1 VANSALI
8 SDIAAFFMTH
18 PEHQRRAY
26 LQAMGIDVWLPQDA
40 AEPDEPSNDLAA
52 GFSSENLPW
61 DELRECVRECTRC
74 ELSASRTKTVF
85 GVGNESA
92 DWMIIGEAPGAEE
105 DRRGEPFV
113 GRAGNM
119 LDEMLRAIGQ
129 RRDTVF
135 IANILKCRPPNNRDP
150 KPAEAAKCWSY
161 LERQIALVQPKII
174 LAVGKIAAQ
183 NLLQTDDPVG
193 RMRGHPHELNG
204 IPLVVTYHP
213 AYLLR
218 SPSHKR
224 DSWNDLCLAN
234 RLLSEVA
241 VA

>member
-1 VANSALI
+1 MAELTAMI
-8 SDIAAFFMTH
+8 H

-26 LQAMGIDVWLPQDA
+26 LQAMGIDVWLPREA
-40 AEPDEPSNDLAA
+40 PEPDESDSVSGDVATAA
-52 GFSSENLPW
+52 VLDW
-61 DELRECVRECTRC
+61 DELRHCVAQCTRC
-74 ELSASRTKTVF
+74 ELSGSRRQTVF
-85 GVGNESA
+85 GVGNQNA

-113 GRAGNM
+113 GRAGQI

-129 RRDTVF
+129 QRESVF

-150 KPAEAAKCWSY
+150 KPAEAKSCRGY
-161 LERQIALVQPKII
+161 LERQITLVQPKII

-183 NLLQTDDPVG
+183 NLLQSDEPVG

-204 IPLVVTYHP
+204 IPVVVTYHP

-218 SPSHKR
+218 SPSQKSK
-224 DSWNDLCLAN
+224 SWLDLCLAR
-234 RLLSEVA
+234 RLAEEA
-241 VA
+241 A

>member
-1 VANSALI
+1 
-8 SDIAAFFMTH
+8 MTH

-26 LQAMGIDVWLPQDA
+26 LQAMGIDVWLPRDA
-40 AEPDEPSNDLAA
+40 PEPEAPAVDQVEPLATE
-52 GFSSENLPW
+52 GLNWS
-61 DELRECVRECTRC
+61 ELRQCVTECTRC
-74 ELSASRTKTVF
+74 ELSTSRTNTVF
-85 GVGNESA
+85 GVGDQNA

-113 GRAGNM
+113 GRAGQM

-129 RRDTVF
+129 RRDSVF
-135 IANILKCRPPNNRDP
+135 IANILKCRPPHNRDP
-150 KPAEAAKCWSY
+150 LPTEAAECRSY
-161 LERQIALVQPKII
+161 LARQIALVQPQII

-183 NLLQTDDPVG
+183 DLLQTSDPVG
-193 RMRGHPHELNG
+193 RMRGRPHELNG

-224 DSWNDLCLAN
+224 DSWNDLCLAG
-234 RLLSEVA
+234 RLVSEA
-241 VA
+241 TAA

>member
-1 VANSALI
+1 MI
-8 SDIAAFFMTH
+8 H

-26 LQAMGIDVWLPQDA
+26 LQAMGIDVWLPNDA
-40 AEPDEPSNDLAA
+40 AEPDAPATGQVEPVAA
-52 GFSSENLPW
+52 DGLDWS
-61 DELRECVRECTRC
+61 ELRQCVADCTRC
-74 ELSASRTKTVF
+74 ELATSRTKTVF
-85 GVGNESA
+85 GVGDQNA

-113 GRAGNM
+113 GRAGKM
-119 LDEMLRAIGQ
+119 LDEMFRAIGQ
-129 RRDTVF
+129 CRDSVF

-150 KPAEAAKCWSY
+150 LPAEAAECRPY
-161 LERQIALVQPKII
+161 LARQIALVQPKII

-183 NLLQTDDPVG
+183 TLLQSDDPVG
-193 RMRGHPHELNG
+193 RMRGRPHELNG

-224 DSWNDLCLAN
+224 DSWNDLCLAG
-234 RLLSEVA
+234 RLLSEAA

>member
-1 VANSALI
+1 MI
-8 SDIAAFFMTH
+8 H

-26 LQAMGIDVWLPQDA
+26 LQAMGIDVWLPRDA
-40 AEPDEPSNDLAA
+40 ADPDAPVVAEVAA
-52 GFSSENLPW
+52 AMAEGMGWS
-61 DELRECVRECTRC
+61 ELRDCVTDCTRC
-74 ELSASRTKTVF
+74 ELAASRTKTVF
-85 GVGNESA
+85 GIGNQNA

-113 GRAGNM
+113 GRAGKI

-150 KPAEAAKCWSY
+150 KPAEAAECRAY
-161 LERQIALVQPKII
+161 LERQIALVQPKVI

-183 NLLQTDDPVG
+183 NLLGSDEPVG
-193 RMRGHPHELNG
+193 RMRNRPHNLNG

-218 SPSHKR
+218 SPSQKR
-224 DSWNDLCLAN
+224 KSWSDLCLAG
-234 RLLSEVA
+234 RLLSEA
-241 VA
+241 SEGKA